1 VTPEIRHDLA
11 NILNNIYAMIFAHER
26 GWEIVPPSV
35 LEQLRLIAV
44 RIATTIQQEDTALL
58 EVWEEKRSA

>member
-1 VTPEIRHDLA
+1 VTPEVRHDLA
-11 NILNNIYAMIFAHER
+11 NILNNIYGIIFAHDR
-26 GWEIVPPSV
+26 GWERVPPSV

-44 RIATTIQQEDTALL
+44 RIAAAVQREDEILL

>member
-1 VTPEIRHDLA
+1 VTPELRHDLA
-11 NILNNIYAMIFAHER
+11 NILNNIYAMIYAHDR
-26 GWEIVPPSV
+26 GWDLIPPSV

-44 RIATTIQQEDTALL
+44 RIATTIQQEDMALL

>member
-44 RIATTIQQEDTALL
+44 RIATAIQKEDEILL
-58 EVWEEKRSA
+58 EVWKRSA

>member
-1 VTPEIRHDLA
+1 M
-11 NILNNIYAMIFAHER
+11 IYAHDR
-26 GWEIVPPSV
+26 GWDLIPPSV

-44 RIATTIQQEDTALL
+44 RIATTIQQEDMALL